1 MIVPDEGYAFK
12 DGTIYGI
19 SASWFRTTFLKKD
32 MESVYF
38 SIELPTTINNQIVT
52 RIGDNAFSGYSSEK
66 GNMKDAIGNL
76 GTDDCK
82 FMIVGIVNLANDHLA
97 EIGKQTFNGCTDLTG
112 VILPDT
118 LEVLGTADGKS
129 GSVFNGCTG
138 LEFVRTADSDEDTV
152 FELPDGLKI
161 IGKQCF
167 QGCTGMPT
175 NTTVVI
181 PASVPYVGSEAF
193 DETDS
198 AIGTIVVQADNA
210 SGYDGSAFKDNDT
223 DYGLGKR
230 LIVFPNAAAKD
241 TFSPSGLS
249 AYRNACTYEFTLH
262 YGNEEDAVTEIKLY
276 GQAANVCKTDGV
288 WAVNEDYVIPEA
300 ELPTP
305 VEGYTGGWTYGG
317 KLLTPKTILKPTG
330 DDLYL
335 DIQNV
340 LQDPTVEF
348 IVNDQ
353 VIEADDT
360 SPELQVRAGSTIGVQ
375 VSHPVQ
381 DVDVKFEYQ
390 WIDVWRGGTEGP
402 RMEEDNFGTD
412 DWNTPLGSNTITI
425 RGSQDERTSSQN
437 YTGEDYGDGYY
448 LLIIYGYSKPKDE
461 TQWTKFYQSANTAI
475 APNPGRTVNTAYL
488 FDVVIEEPII
498 ITPADISIYTGG
510 EGYTGVVDNTGHE
523 TTANNGLPEPGFYIT
538 LPKSLNEEFGGTEK
552 AVDLSDLLTLT
563 YDDGQGTKRE
573 WTLDLYGTDAHS
585 TDIANVKTARYI
597 YRIVPAEGQDP
608 VRVQFTDPDTN
619 ETIVS
624 DEFTPSLNTQ
634 YKEYNMKIYSGELN
648 PDKLTAQIRVNGQ
661 LETRGIESDTGK
673 LSIRGLTDEK
683 ITSEIQRAE
692 SAISDDKI
700 SAVASEDVTYYING
714 SQVELSDD
722 SGVKL
727 LVDDVLDDGVLV
739 KYIQDSM
746 SEKISAGDYAYEQK
760 YLDLVDTKNGNAY
773 LTMGENDKLAI
784 YWPVPDHFDSSKEF
798 YVIHFDGLDR
808 NYEDITVELQENEP
822 DIQVS
827 ELVMVD
833 GKQYVRFETGE
844 FSPFVL
850 VYQQKQEYAITA
862 TAGEHGL
869 ISPNGLVS
877 VEENSNQIFTI
888 TPDTGYHIDDVLVDG
903 TSIGAVSTY
912 TFENVTSNHTIS
924 AIFEKDSSGG
934 GGAHHPEVGDG
945 SDSDTYTIKAEA
957 GKGGSISPDGK
968 VEVKYGKDQTF
979 RMEADEGYEIKD
991 VLVDDESVGAIDKYT
1006 FEDVRDD
1013 HTIEVT
1019 FAKIGSDKT
1028 GVSAWLNTTDHMAY
1042 LNGYTDGS
1050 FGVNAVMTRAEA
1062 AQIFYNLLIDQ
1073 NVPVTVSFTDVPA
1086 DAWYADAVHTLAS
1099 LGMIEGMGDGQFN
1112 PERSITRAEFTAIA
1126 MRFAQAESDG
1136 ALQFIDV
1143 QTGDWFYD
1151 AVAGATALGWIN
1163 GYNDG
1168 TFRPHATIT
1177 RAEVTAIT
1185 NRMLGRVADVS
1196 FVQSHAIELRQFTDI
1211 TSSHWA
1217 TTDIVEA
1224 TNTHSYTLVDGVEVW
1239 DALA

>member
-1 MIVPDEGYAFK
+1 
-12 DGTIYGI
+12 
-19 SASWFRTTFLKKD
+19 
-32 MESVYF
+32 
-38 SIELPTTINNQIVT
+38 
-52 RIGDNAFSGYSSEK
+52 
-66 GNMKDAIGNL
+66 MKDAIGNL

-181 PASVPYVGSEAF
+181 PASVTYVGSEAF

-300 ELPTP
+300 ELPMP

-475 APNPGRTVNTAYL
+475 APDPGRTVNTAYL

-523 TTANNGLPEPGFYIT
+523 ATANNGLPEPGFYIT

-552 AVDLSDLLTLT
+552 AVDLSDLPTLT

-608 VRVQFTDPDTN
+608 VRVQFTDHDTN

-624 DEFTPSLNTQ
+624 DIFTPSLGIQ

-722 SGVKL
+722 SGVNL

-877 VEENSNQIFTI
+877 VEENSNRIFTI

-934 GGAHHPEVGDG
+934 GGAHHPEAGDG

-1062 AQIFYNLLIDQ
+1062 AQMFYNLLLDQ
-1073 NVPVTVSFTDVPA
+1073 NAPVTVSFTDVPA

-1168 TFRPHATIT
+1168 TFRPYATIT

>member
-1 MIVPDEGYAFK
+1 M
-12 DGTIYGI
+12 GI
-19 SASWFRTTFLKKD
+19 
-32 MESVYF
+32 
-38 SIELPTTINNQIVT
+38 
-52 RIGDNAFSGYSSEK
+52 
-66 GNMKDAIGNL
+66 
-76 GTDDCK
+76 
-82 FMIVGIVNLANDHLA
+82 
-97 EIGKQTFNGCTDLTG
+97 
-112 VILPDT
+112 
-118 LEVLGTADGKS
+118 
-129 GSVFNGCTG
+129 
-138 LEFVRTADSDEDTV
+138 
-152 FELPDGLKI
+152 
-161 IGKQCF
+161 
-167 QGCTGMPT
+167 
-175 NTTVVI
+175 
-181 PASVPYVGSEAF
+181 
-193 DETDS
+193 
-198 AIGTIVVQADNA
+198 
-210 SGYDGSAFKDNDT
+210 
-223 DYGLGKR
+223 
-230 LIVFPNAAAKD
+230 
-241 TFSPSGLS
+241 
-249 AYRNACTYEFTLH
+249 
-262 YGNEEDAVTEIKLY
+262 
-276 GQAANVCKTDGV
+276 
-288 WAVNEDYVIPEA
+288 
-300 ELPTP
+300 
-305 VEGYTGGWTYGG
+305 
-317 KLLTPKTILKPTG
+317 
-330 DDLYL
+330 
-335 DIQNV
+335 
-340 LQDPTVEF
+340 
-348 IVNDQ
+348 
-353 VIEADDT
+353 
-360 SPELQVRAGSTIGVQ
+360 
-375 VSHPVQ
+375 
-381 DVDVKFEYQ
+381 
-390 WIDVWRGGTEGP
+390 
-402 RMEEDNFGTD
+402 
-412 DWNTPLGSNTITI
+412 
-425 RGSQDERTSSQN
+425 
-437 YTGEDYGDGYY
+437 
-448 LLIIYGYSKPKDE
+448 
-461 TQWTKFYQSANTAI
+461 
-475 APNPGRTVNTAYL
+475 
-488 FDVVIEEPII
+488 
-498 ITPADISIYTGG
+498 
-510 EGYTGVVDNTGHE
+510 
-523 TTANNGLPEPGFYIT
+523 
-538 LPKSLNEEFGGTEK
+538 
-552 AVDLSDLLTLT
+552 
-563 YDDGQGTKRE
+563 
-573 WTLDLYGTDAHS
+573 
-585 TDIANVKTARYI
+585 
-597 YRIVPAEGQDP
+597 
-608 VRVQFTDPDTN
+608 
-619 ETIVS
+619 
-624 DEFTPSLNTQ
+624 Q
-634 YKEYNMKIYSGELN
+634 YKEYNVKIYSGELN

-673 LSIRGLTDEK
+673 LSIRGLTDET

-700 SAVASEDVTYYING
+700 SAVALEDVTYYING

-722 SGVKL
+722 SGVNL

-746 SEKISAGDYAYEQK
+746 SEKIPAGDYAYEQK
-760 YLDLVDTKNGNAY
+760 YLDLVDAKNGNAY

-877 VEENSNQIFTI
+877 VEENSNQTFTI

-934 GGAHHPEVGDG
+934 GGAHHPEAGDG

-1062 AQIFYNLLIDQ
+1062 AQMFYNLLLDQ
-1073 NVPVTVSFTDVPA
+1073 NAPVTVSFTDVPA

-1168 TFRPHATIT
+1168 TFRPYATIT

-1196 FVQSHAIELRQFTDI
+1196 FVQSHAIELRQFTDV